1 MLYYYEILRYD
12 ATAVM
17 NNNYCGKTKWLLVII
32 RLH

>member
-32 RLH
+32 SLH